1 MSLNP
6 LTSPIKNIPTCWEDD
21 KRMTALYAPFRIRE
35 ANPVDYD
42 SKMKFWENN
51 IENWCLEKNNCKFSI
66 KLLQHEFK
74 RRERVPLCL
83 NTVIEN
89 LERIGHVKLKD
100 DIYRMNPE
108 ESWTEW
114 AVKCFVKTPVI
125 WSFAKLKTA
134 LMERDID
141 DLEYV
146 YICYLKKKSEEIVLR
161 KEQQNKSLYN
171 TAEFQKLLIT
181 PEGIDI
187 NPETF
192 EILVLWM
199 QVNKIIQVHKLE
211 NDTLF
216 KFVDGKK
223 NISITDVD
231 VSIYMLEK
239 NKLSIEKAI
248 EALEEEKEELIQT
261 AKSFL
266 KKGMRDTAKS
276 YLRRKKALEKTL
288 EKRINTSE
296 NIEILLSRIHEVSSD
311 SKVLETYKIGLNA
324 LKASFKENGLSEDDV
339 TNTISEIQ
347 EINEM
352 HEEIQTALSEPIS
365 TPLESELEEE
375 LKSILES
382 VKEVE
387 KDIVLPEVPTLEPKV
402 AVKEKERAQ
411 LAL

>member
-1 MSLNP
+1 MSSNAV
-6 LTSPIKNIPTCWEDD
+6 TSPIKNIPSCWEDD

-42 SKMKFWENN
+42 SKMKFWESN
-51 IENWCLEKNNCKFSI
+51 IENWCLEKNNCKFSV
-66 KLLQHEFK
+66 KMLQKEFK
-74 RRERVPLCL
+74 RKERVPLCL

-89 LERIGHVKLKD
+89 LERIGHIKLKD
-100 DIYRMNPE
+100 DIYKMNPE

-114 AVKCFVKTPVI
+114 AVKCFVKTPVV

-146 YICYLKKKSEEIVLR
+146 YINYLKKRSEEIVLR
-161 KEQQNKSLYN
+161 MENKNNNLYN
-171 TAEFQKLLIT
+171 TVEFQKLLTSEEI
-181 PEGIDI
+181 EIDL
-187 NPETF
+187 ETF
-192 EILVLWM
+192 DILVLWM
-199 QVNKIIQVHKLE
+199 QINKIILVHKLE

-216 KFVDGKK
+216 KFIDGKK
-223 NISITDVD
+223 NTSITDVD

-248 EALEEEKEELIQT
+248 EALEREKEELIET
-261 AKSFL
+261 AKNFL
-266 KKGMRDTAKS
+266 RKGMRDTAKS

-324 LKASFKENGLSEDDV
+324 LKATFKENGLSEDDV

-352 HEEIQTALSEPIS
+352 HEEIQTALSEPVS

-387 KDIVLPEVPTLEPKV
+387 KNIVLPEVPTHEPKV
-402 AVKEKERAQ
+402 TVKEKGGAQ
-411 LAL
+411 LAM

>member
-171 TAEFQKLLIT
+171 TAEFQKLLTT
-181 PEGIDI
+181 PEGIGI

-387 KDIVLPEVPTLEPKV
+387 KDIVLPEVPTHEPKV